1 MDESNKRL
9 NLLMFTQRVDL
20 NDSVQGFAHR
30 WIEEFAKN
38 VLFLHVITGY
48 LGEHSL
54 PENVLIH
61 SLGKEKG
68 TSKYKRI
75 LKIYKISLP
84 LLLNKKVDAIFAH
97 QIQHFIIA
105 IGLIAKIIKIPMFL
119 FYAHKAVPLSLK
131 MVVPLCKKIFTSTNE
146 GFRINVDKKV
156 IVGQGIDTTQFKYS
170 SYNSKEKKNI
180 LLCVGRISPIK
191 DQETVIKAG
200 GKLRDKAFENF
211 KIVIVGNTMTDKD
224 ETYKTKLNSL
234 VNELNLVNFV
244 DFVGSTPNRMMEN
257 YYSMSNL
264 VINPSLTGSL
274 DKVVLECMSCG
285 RIPLVA
291 NESLRKEFGEFSQML
306 IFKEKDYNDLADKI
320 ERLWSLNIDQLN
332 YMGRVLRNKV
342 IEDHNLFRLMLK
354 ITKEIEEAI
363 VKV

>member
-1 MDESNKRL
+1 MDKSNKRL

-38 VLFLHVITGY
+38 VLVLHVITGY

-54 PENVLIH
+54 PENVRIY

-68 TSKYKRI
+68 IGKYRRI
-75 LKIYKISLP
+75 LNIFKITLP
-84 LLLNKKVDAIFAH
+84 LIFNKKVDAIFAH

-105 IGLIAKIIKIPMFL
+105 IGLIVKILKIPMFL

-131 MVVPLCKKIFTSTNE
+131 MAIPFCTKIFTSTNE
-146 GFRINVDKKV
+146 GFRIDVDKKV
-156 IVGQGIDTTQFKYS
+156 IVGQGIDTEQFKYTP
-170 SYNSKEKKNI
+170 YNSRENKKI

-191 DQETVIKAG
+191 DQETLIRAG
-200 GKLRDKAFENF
+200 RKLRERAFENF
-211 KIVIVGNTMTDKD
+211 KILIVGNTMTDRD
-224 ETYKTKLNSL
+224 GTYKAKLNAL
-234 VNELNLVNFV
+234 VSELNLVNYV
-244 DFVGSTPNRMMEN
+244 EFVGSTPNRMMEN
-257 YYSMSNL
+257 YYSKSDI

-291 NESLRKEFGEFSQML
+291 NESLRTEFGEFSQML
-306 IFKEKDYNDLADKI
+306 IFKEKDHNDLADKI
-320 ERLWSLNIDQLN
+320 ERLWSLNMDQLN
-332 YMGRVLRNKV
+332 YMGRGLRNKV
-342 IEDHNLFRLMLK
+342 IENHNISKLMQK
-354 ITKEIEEAI
+354 ISSSIEET
-363 VKV
+363 VMEG